1 MTKGILMSKFEN
13 DRIRIALPGGELQ
26 KTVLNVVQKSGLE
39 FTAVGNDKRYLHA
52 GKQCTC

>member
-1 MTKGILMSKFEN
+1 MSKFEG

-26 KTVLNVVQKSGLE
+26 KTVLSVVQKSGLE

-52 GKQCTC
+52 SEQCTC

>member
-1 MTKGILMSKFEN
+1 MTKGILMNKFEN

-26 KTVLNVVQKSGLE
+26 KTVLNFVQKSGLE